1 MDILPADKI
10 EEYFLEFD
18 EINDSSLGQSFE
30 GAGFDSLNSLRNMG
44 SSFVYIII
52 SLLYCSLIF
61 GAKLFISSGQIY
73 SKFIFQ
79 IEKRYE

>member
-1 MDILPADKI
+1 M
-10 EEYFLEFD
+10 
-18 EINDSSLGQSFE
+18 NDSSLGQSFE

-52 SLLYCSLIF
+52 SLLYCSLVF

-73 SKFIFQ
+73 TQLIFY
-79 IEKRYE
+79 IEKRYK